1 MKRVLI
7 VPVIS
12 YFFGIVIR
20 MYHDDHPPMHIHVE
34 YQGYVALINIVDANI
49 IKGNLPKKAYKLVK
63 EWIFEHQEELYT
75 DWELAQQF
83 KPLEKIQGA
92 DND

>member
-1 MKRVLI
+1 MPI
-7 VPVIS
+7 IS
-12 YFFGIVIR
+12 YFFGIAIR

-34 YQGYVALINIVDANI
+34 YQGYVALISIEDAVI
-49 IKGNLPKKAYKLVK
+49 IKGNLPNKAYRIVK
-63 EWIFEHQEELYT
+63 EWIFEHQDELYT

-83 KPLEKIQGA
+83 KPLEKIKGA

>member
-1 MKRVLI
+1 

-12 YFFGIVIR
+12 YFFGITIR

-34 YQGYVALINIVDANI
+34 YQGYVALVSILTGDI
-49 IKGNLPKKAYKLVK
+49 IKGNLPKKASNIVK
-63 EWIFEHQEELYT
+63 EWVLTHQDELKH
-75 DWELAQQF
+75 DWELAQRF
-83 KPLEKIQGA
+83 EPLEKIQGA